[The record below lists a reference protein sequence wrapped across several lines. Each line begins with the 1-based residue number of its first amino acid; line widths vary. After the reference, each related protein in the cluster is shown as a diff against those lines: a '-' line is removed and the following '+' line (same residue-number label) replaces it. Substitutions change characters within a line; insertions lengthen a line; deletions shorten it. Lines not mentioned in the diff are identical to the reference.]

1 MSSMPNLPR
10 TFGATPCGAMPDTAR
25 AVLDGV
31 GLDFLNA
38 GGPAFIAD
46 GTGIVIW
53 GNAPWHD
60 FARRLEPPPP
70 AGFQPWPIIELVAA
84 AKASTGPVPRHDRLT
99 LADGAELI
107 QSRHWFIFDATG
119 ALSGWAGCIAEPG
132 PTERLRQQ
140 MSAQQERLD
149 DLARLVSD
157 WVWEVGPDLALSFV
171 SPRVNELLGILPREM
186 LGRSIRDFGHFVDEE
201 GRPLPCPLSPSP
213 PRPFRNR
220 IFLASHADGRPL
232 QFRFA
237 ALPVF
242 DPDSGAF
249 LGFRGTARDVT
260 AEAAALS
267 LVAKSRSQLSHA
279 IDSISEGFA
288 LFDTEERLVL
298 SNQKYLDGFPGTGRW
313 IRTGQTHVEI
323 FARALEAGDIIASPS
338 TEPLLQDRLAAR
350 AGAIDAIE
358 WQTADGRWIRAADR
372 LTSDGSIVGI
382 HTDITEWKRRERAL
396 YDAKEAAEQANRTK
410 SEFLANIS
418 HELRTPLNAIIGF
431 SELIVSETMGPIGN
445 AQYKDY
451 LNDVLNSGRHLL
463 DVINDIIELAR
474 AEAGRLE
481 LNEEAADLGEAVTSV
496 LRIMRER
503 AMRGRVQLSADLPDD
518 LPPVQADPRKL
529 RQILTNLVSNAI
541 KFTHEDGIVTIAA
554 RIEGETGD
562 LLLQVIDTG
571 IGIAADDIPTAFKPF
586 GQIDARLS
594 RQYEGTGLGL
604 PLTKVMVEMHQGRI
618 TIDSA
623 VGIGTTVTVRLPAS
637 RVCNA
642 AARERN
648 TEY

>member
-1 MSSMPNLPR
+1 MSSMPDLPL
-10 TFGATPCGAMPDTAR
+10 AASPQPCGLMPDTAR
-25 AVLDGV
+25 LVLDGV
-31 GLDFLNA
+31 GFDFLNA

-46 GTGIVIW
+46 GTGRVIW
-53 GNAPWHD
+53 GNAPWHE
-60 FARRLEPPPP
+60 FTRRLEPPAP
-70 AGFQPWPIIELVAA
+70 AGFQPWSIFELAAA
-84 AKASTGPVPRHDRLT
+84 AKASAGPVPRHDRLT
-99 LADGAELI
+99 LTGGAELI
-107 QSRHWFIFDATG
+107 QSRHWFVFDDAG
-119 ALSGWAGCIAEPG
+119 LPSGWAGCIAEPG
-132 PTERLRQQ
+132 PTERLRRQ

-157 WVWEVGPDLALSFV
+157 WLWEVGPDLDLSFV
-171 SPRVNELLGILPREM
+171 SPRVNELLGYLPREM
-186 LGRSIRDFGHFVDEE
+186 LGRTIHDFGHFADED
-201 GRPLPCPLSPSP
+201 GKPAPCPLSPSP
-213 PRPFRNR
+213 PRPFRNK
-220 IFLASHADGRPL
+220 IFLANHADGRPL

-242 DPDSGAF
+242 DPESGAF

-260 AEAAALS
+260 AEAAALG
-267 LVAKSRSQLSHA
+267 LVAKSRSQLSAA
-279 IDSISEGFA
+279 IESISEGFA
-288 LFDTEERLVL
+288 LFDAEERLVL
-298 SNQKYLDGFPGTGRW
+298 SNQKYLDGFPKTGRW
-313 IRTGQTHVEI
+313 IRPGQTHVEI
-323 FARALEAGDIIASPS
+323 FARALDASDIIASAS

-358 WQTADGRWIRAADR
+358 WETADGRWIRAADR

-445 AQYKDY
+445 VQYKDY

-481 LNEEAADLGEAVTSV
+481 LNEEASDLGETVTSV
-496 LRIMRER
+496 RRIMRER
-503 AMRGRVQLSADLPDD
+503 AMRGRIQLGADLADD
-518 LPPVQADPRKL
+518 LPLVQADPRKL

-541 KFTHEDGIVTIAA
+541 KFTREDGIVTIAA

-571 IGIAADDIPTAFKPF
+571 IGIDADDIPTAFKPF

-637 RVCNA
+637 RVRA
-642 AARERN
+642 AIDREKY
-648 TEY
+648 T